1 MMVWFRD
8 SQNSP
13 RIYAKFLFWT
23 ILVVGVLQSMV
34 VREIQ

>member
-1 MMVWFRD
+1 MIVLIGD